1 MKRFCGSK
9 PLDED
14 GKPIAGYRKR
24 MFRERN
30 EMGILESIEQRVC
43 DQAKG
48 IRKNDWLSELK
59 LGPIKRQVEDESQVE
74 LCREQVVTVKTETIK
89 TDLGTVEEE
98 MNDAEDSI
106 NDTEGDLSEEHRGD
120 C

>member
-1 MKRFCGSK
+1 MWNKELNKVVMKRFCGSK

-14 GKPIAGYRKR
+14 GKPTAGYRKR

-59 LGPIKRQVEDESQVE
+59 LGPIKRQVEDES
-74 LCREQVVTVKTETIK
+74 
-89 TDLGTVEEE
+89 
-98 MNDAEDSI
+98 
-106 NDTEGDLSEEHRGD
+106 
-120 C
+120 